1 MKALDT
7 NVIVRFL
14 INDDKTQ
21 GRKARVLFENAER
34 SGERYL
40 ILTPVLLETIWVLSA
55 VYDLAREDV
64 LHAVEL
70 LTQIPILEFERYETV
85 LELIRLG
92 ATTNADLPDLLIGLS
107 GKAAGC
113 ESTLTFD
120 KGLGPTGLFERL

>member
-7 NVIVRFL
+7 NVLVRFL

-21 GRKARVLFENAER
+21 GLKARVLFEDAER
-34 SGERYL
+34 TGERYR
-40 ILTPVLLETIWVLSA
+40 IGMPVLLETIWVLSA

-64 LHAVEL
+64 LHALEL
-70 LTQIPILEFERYETV
+70 LTQMPILEFESYETV
-85 LELIRLG
+85 LELVRLG

>member
-34 SGERYL
+34 TGERFL
-40 ILTPVLLETIWVLSA
+40 IGSSVLLETIWVLSA
-55 VYDLAREDV
+55 VYDLARKDV
-64 LHAVEL
+64 LHALEL
-70 LTQIPILEFERYETV
+70 LTQIPILEFESYETV
-85 LELIRLG
+85 LELVRLG

>member
-1 MKALDT
+1 LKALDT

-34 SGERYL
+34 TGERYL
-40 ILTPVLLETIWVLSA
+40 IGTTVLLETIWVLSA

-64 LHAVEL
+64 LHALEL
-70 LTQIPILEFERYETV
+70 LTQIPILEFESYETV
-85 LELIRLG
+85 LELVRLG

-120 KGLGPTGLFERL
+120 KGLGRTGLFERL

>member
-1 MKALDT
+1 LKALDT

-34 SGERYL
+34 TGERFL
-40 ILTPVLLETIWVLSA
+40 IGSSVLLETIWVLSA

-64 LHAVEL
+64 LHALEL
-70 LTQIPILEFERYETV
+70 LTQIPILEFESYETV
-85 LELIRLG
+85 LELVRLG
-92 ATTNADLPDLLIGLS
+92 ATTSADLPDLLIGLS

>member
-14 INDDKTQ
+14 INDDRTQ
-21 GRKARVLFENAER
+21 GRKARVLFESAER
-34 SGERYL
+34 TGERYL
-40 ILTPVLLETIWVLSA
+40 ITTPVLLETIWVLSA

-64 LHAVEL
+64 LHALEL
-70 LTQIPILEFERYETV
+70 LTQIPFLEFESYETV
-85 LELIRLG
+85 LELVRLG

>member
-34 SGERYL
+34 TGERYR
-40 ILTPVLLETIWVLSA
+40 IGTPVLLETIWVLSA

-64 LHAVEL
+64 LHALEL
-70 LTQIPILEFERYETV
+70 LTQIPILEFESYETV
-85 LELIRLG
+85 LELVRLG

-107 GKAAGC
+107 GRAAGC

-120 KGLGPTGLFERL
+120 KGLGPTGLFKRL

>member
-21 GRKARVLFENAER
+21 GRKARVLFKKAER
-34 SGERYL
+34 TGERYL
-40 ILTPVLLETIWVLSA
+40 IGTPVLLETIWVLSA
-55 VYDLAREDV
+55 VYDLVREDV
-64 LHAVEL
+64 LHALEL
-70 LTQIPILEFERYETV
+70 LTQMPILEFDSHETV

>member
-34 SGERYL
+34 TGERYL
-40 ILTPVLLETIWVLSA
+40 ICTPVLLETIWVLSA

-64 LHAVEL
+64 LHALEL
-70 LTQIPILEFERYETV
+70 LSQIPILEFESYEDL
-85 LELIRLG
+85 LELVRLG
-92 ATTNADLPDLLIGLS
+92 TTTNADLPDLLIGLS

>member
-14 INDDKTQ
+14 INDDRTQ

-34 SGERYL
+34 GGERYL
-40 ILTPVLLETIWVLSA
+40 IATPVLLETIWVLSA
-55 VYDLAREDV
+55 VYDLSRADV
-64 LHAVEL
+64 LHALEL
-70 LTQIPILEFERYETV
+70 LIQIPIFEFERYETV
-85 LELIRLG
+85 LEMIRLG
-92 ATTNADLPDLLIGLS
+92 ATTRAGLPDLLIGLS

-120 KGLGPTGLFERL
+120 KRLGPTGLFERL